1 MKQKSIETRL
11 VTSVAHFV
19 PKEERSSKPFL
30 MGYYSHIDLSMVH
43 KSYYRICITAYVIC
57 GTKRFPD

>member
-43 KSYYRICITAYVIC
+43 KSYYCITAYVIR
-57 GTKRFPD
+57 GTKCFPK